1 MCCKGRDDPLS
12 GKPGC
17 MIHRAAKDL
26 ESWFNTTKGYKNT
39 KTGVVTTYNNF
50 FVPNTKVAFGLDY
63 YDLMTYGSRITNMSH
78 VNTKSITHLVN
89 ATAVNGTAVPIDVTI
104 DLSLQ
109 VGFSSNP
116 FSDQA
121 QQLLSQ
127 NNKYTFMAIGY
138 NKTNNKKGNLF
149 ATDLLDAAKRLN
161 SKYKTIR
168 STPTGTQVFGV
179 DLVDVVKVDILHM
192 DVISVPLGLLILC
205 TVLRAPRLVVIPF
218 LNIFASLFGSYMIM
232 LPVSQSITVV
242 SFAPIIMEALVIAL
256 SIDYACFILGRFI
269 EECVVA
275 KRSVKQSIKNTL
287 ATAGHTVLV
296 SGGTLT
302 ACFVGIAGFPLQL
315 IKTIGIGAVVAVVFT
330 IATALTLGPSLI
342 LACPG
347 YFGFKTCLC
356 GGKPDESTDSEEKF
370 ARESNIDGSG
380 SAHAEAPPGLVDR
393 LWEDL
398 AALNVGKSKWGFK
411 APAVIVAV
419 VVAFTIPFA
428 ANATSW
434 SPSLDTKL
442 SVPRGS
448 PATAAFN
455 SLSTAFGAGSTMPY
469 SLLIESD
476 KDSVFSKEFYDTTK
490 DILAQ
495 LQKDVTNF
503 PEKTNSYFSGDDVN
517 GRPLF
522 DTYAKFNDSRSCPL
536 PLDYLN
542 YTIKYSVKYHKNPH
556 QLKSPILPP
565 AIPGKFE
572 PNVTREEICDA
583 FEAGTKG
590 VKDLQACSEEAITA
604 GLLSLEKVM
613 QRKIVTQIENNEE
626 MLNKTLHHACEKYS
640 IPVKDCP
647 TLDLIL
653 AGVNSSFAFIEGLKL
668 PSGSAQVSQFCENM
682 RFISTVDADP
692 EPKVAFVN
700 IVLKIDPTTMDG
712 EEALVRSVGRM
723 LVRRSNWCRIGGA
736 VSFFSLTPFPS
747 PPLPLPLSSSPPCFS
762 PGHNW
767 YSSMLTNLTA
777 LEKKH
782 TGYHLFLAKGASNMI
797 DGVEETYKLFPII
810 IAVTVAVVFVLVG
823 GAFQSVVVPL
833 RAIITI
839 LIAIGW
845 VYGLAVL
852 IFVKDGLKNSFVEGL
867 RGTGEIA
874 WFGPVVCFS
883 VLVGL
888 SLDYDIFL
896 LERVHEYRYMGYSD
910 RASVYWAL
918 KSQGSIITAAGGIM
932 VIAFAILLISKVD
945 QLNEIAMLLVFG
957 VLWFTFVNIPLLVP
971 SMMTLISYFGVCNWW
986 PSKPPPVLYGVD
998 DDPRTIY
1005 QTIEAQRN
1013 SDSGLDEKLLSTSD
1027 VP

>member
-1 MCCKGRDDPLS
+1 VSSDIIPPPGTAAYDAGTEISKYFVDSSETSILLVLFERTDHGIVGFPADHNGQTWCQFGDTEKCCEGRDDPLS
-12 GKPGC
+12 AIPGC

-39 KTGVVTTYNNF
+39 KTGIVTTYNDF

-63 YDLMTYGSRITNMSH
+63 YDLMTYGSYITNMSH
-78 VNTKSITHLVN
+78 VNTKSITEPVN
-89 ATAVNGTAVPIDVTI
+89 ATAVGIPTVYDVTV

-127 NNKYTFMAIGY
+127 NKEYTFMAIGY
-138 NKTNNKKGNLF
+138 NKTDNKKGNAF
-149 ATDLLDAAKRLN
+149 ATDLLDAAQRLN

-179 DLVDVVKVDILHM
+179 DLVGVVKLDILHM

-218 LNIFASLFGSYMIM
+218 LNIFASLFASYMIM

-275 KRSVKQSIKNTL
+275 KRSVKQSVKNTL

-356 GGKPDESTDSEEKF
+356 GGKPDDQSDESTDSEQKF

-469 SLLIESD
+469 SLLIESE

-503 PEKTNSYFSGDDVN
+503 PEKTKTYFSGDDVN
-517 GRPLF
+517 GKPLF
-522 DTYAKFNDSRSCPL
+522 DTYAEFNDSRSCPL
-536 PLDYLN
+536 PLDWLN
-542 YTIKYSVKYHKNPH
+542 YTIKYSVKT
-556 QLKSPILPP
+556 LVSAT
-565 AIPGKFE
+565 AIPGKLE

-583 FEAGTKG
+583 FKAVTKG
-590 VKDLQACSEEAITA
+590 SKDLQACSEEAITA
-604 GLLSLEKVM
+604 GLLSVEKVM
-613 QRKIVTQIENNEE
+613 QGKIVNQIESHSANIS
-626 MLNKTLHHACEKYS
+626 MAYQTACENLK
-640 IPVKDCP
+640 IDCP
-647 TLDLIL
+647 ALNFTKLL
-653 AGVNSSFAFIEGLKL
+653 AGVNSSFTFIEGLKL

-712 EEALVRSVGRM
+712 EE
-723 LVRRSNWCRIGGA
+723 
-736 VSFFSLTPFPS
+736 T
-747 PPLPLPLSSSPPCFS
+747 
-762 PGHNW
+762 
-767 YSSMLTNLTA
+767 
-777 LEKKH
+777 
-782 TGYHLFLAKGASNMI
+782 
-797 DGVEETYKLFPII
+797 
-810 IAVTVAVVFVLVG
+810 
-823 GAFQSVVVPL
+823 
-833 RAIITI
+833 
-839 LIAIGW
+839 
-845 VYGLAVL
+845 
-852 IFVKDGLKNSFVEGL
+852 
-867 RGTGEIA
+867 
-874 WFGPVVCFS
+874 
-883 VLVGL
+883 
-888 SLDYDIFL
+888 
-896 LERVHEYRYMGYSD
+896 
-910 RASVYWAL
+910 
-918 KSQGSIITAAGGIM
+918 
-932 VIAFAILLISKVD
+932 
-945 QLNEIAMLLVFG
+945 
-957 VLWFTFVNIPLLVP
+957 
-971 SMMTLISYFGVCNWW
+971 
-986 PSKPPPVLYGVD
+986 
-998 DDPRTIY
+998 
-1005 QTIEAQRN
+1005 
-1013 SDSGLDEKLLSTSD
+1013 
-1027 VP
+1027 

>member
-1 MCCKGRDDPLS
+1 
-12 GKPGC
+12 
-17 MIHRAAKDL
+17 
-26 ESWFNTTKGYKNT
+26 
-39 KTGVVTTYNNF
+39 
-50 FVPNTKVAFGLDY
+50 
-63 YDLMTYGSRITNMSH
+63 
-78 VNTKSITHLVN
+78 
-89 ATAVNGTAVPIDVTI
+89 
-104 DLSLQ
+104 
-109 VGFSSNP
+109 
-116 FSDQA
+116 
-121 QQLLSQ
+121 
-127 NNKYTFMAIGY
+127 
-138 NKTNNKKGNLF
+138 
-149 ATDLLDAAKRLN
+149 
-161 SKYKTIR
+161 
-168 STPTGTQVFGV
+168 VFGV

-542 YTIKYSVKYHKNPH
+542 YTIK
-556 QLKSPILPP
+556 SPILPP
-565 AIPGKFE
+565 AMPGKFE

-613 QRKIVTQIENNEE
+613 QRKIVTQIE
-626 MLNKTLHHACEKYS
+626 MLNKTLLNKKLHHECEKYS

-712 EEALVRSVGRM
+712 
-723 LVRRSNWCRIGGA
+723 
-736 VSFFSLTPFPS
+736 
-747 PPLPLPLSSSPPCFS
+747 
-762 PGHNW
+762 HNW

-839 LIAIGW
+839 SIAIGW